1 MLAGADIDT
10 YIGLM
15 HTLFTLEGMYSLK
28 TIGEIDGDICLQLDK
43 STGTTYAS
51 MFDMFHA
58 WQQQAVKL
66 ESSEMT
72 KDDYDQWRYNH
83 PPSDTL
89 KKWAKVPS
97 QKLSDYLVNELQK
110 TKNLTQFSFLKISKA
125 FICS

>member
-1 MLAGADIDT
+1 
-10 YIGLM
+10 M

-28 TIGEIDGDICLQLDK
+28 TIGEIDGEICLRPDK
-43 STGTTYAS
+43 STGVTYAS

-89 KKWAKVPS
+89 KKWAKIPS
-97 QKLSDYLVNELQK
+97 QKSSDYLVNELQK
-110 TKNLTQFSFLKISKA
+110 TKNLTQFSFLKISKV
-125 FICS
+125 FLCS